1 MIARLSVCRARGD
14 DPYENL
20 ALERYL
26 TESAGEDECILYLWQ
41 NRHTVVIGRNQNAW
55 QECRTTELE
64 RDGGRLAR
72 RLSGGGAVYH
82 DLGNLNFTF
91 CLRTENYD
99 LPRQQRVLLAA
110 VRSLGVPAELS
121 GRNDL
126 LAGGKKFSGNSFWSH
141 GGRSFH
147 NGTLLLSADLA
158 ALGKYLTPPRA
169 KLERKGVASV
179 RARVGNLC
187 EFCPGL
193 TAEQVEDALL
203 AAFEKEYGLTAQALD
218 PASLDSETLCAYRD
232 GFAAWEWNYGRMR
245 PFSFACE
252 GAFDWG
258 SVTLHIAVRDG
269 LVEYADVCTDA
280 MDAAFAETL
289 AQGLRGCRFTAE
301 ALCRR
306 IRTLMLGE
314 NEADDL
320 CALLSAQ
327 DI

>member
-1 MIARLSVCRARGD
+1 M
-14 DPYENL
+14 
-20 ALERYL
+20 
-26 TESAGEDECILYLWQ
+26 
-41 NRHTVVIGRNQNAW
+41 
-55 QECRTTELE
+55 
-64 RDGGRLAR
+64 
-72 RLSGGGAVYH
+72 
-82 DLGNLNFTF
+82 
-91 CLRTENYD
+91 
-99 LPRQQRVLLAA
+99 
-110 VRSLGVPAELS
+110 S

-193 TAEQVEDALL
+193 TAEQMGNALL
-203 AAFEKEYGLTAQALD
+203 AAFEKEYGLTVRTLD
-218 PASLDSETLCAYRD
+218 PASLDGETLCAYRD

-280 MDAAFAETL
+280 MDADFAETL

-301 ALCRR
+301 TLCRR
-306 IRTLMLGE
+306 IRTLALRE
-314 NEADDL
+314 NEADDI